1 MSFARVFRAALVAG
15 VVPTIP
21 TIPTVPTVALIALI
35 ALIVG
40 VLSSGAPARA
50 QAQPDVVLDEL
61 VPADGPAFFLVPFAV
76 DVGTAEVE
84 VRHSVVDGSD
94 DDVLDFGLQDASG
107 AYRGWGG
114 GNAEPAIVG
123 ERAASRSYVPGPVP
137 AGTWSVVVGKA
148 RLSSDA
154 PRYHLEIFLRTTPT
168 LPDDGDQRQAPATTL
183 SSEARWYAG
192 DLHVHSRDSGDARP
206 DLDEVATFARGRGL
220 DFVVITDHNTNA
232 QVAHL
237 DEAQA
242 RHPDLLFVPGVE
254 FTTYGGHA
262 GGFGVTDY
270 VDHKIGLSTTVE
282 DAVDAIHA
290 QGALVSINHPSLDLG
305 DVCIGCAWTNE
316 IPDGVDGVE
325 IETGGYRQSGFIFGE
340 GARDFWDRL
349 LDDGSHAAP
358 LGGSDDHRAGVDLE
372 AFGSPVGDP
381 TTMIFAKAQTTTA
394 LLDGIRCNRTVV
406 KLQGP
411 DDPMIDLQTTPERD
425 CDTVTADGD
434 VVLRATITSGV
445 GKRVRIMKDGYEDG
459 DVENIDGDPFVFE
472 RTIPIDTG
480 ASEGHRWRV
489 EVLDGDTPRVVSGH
503 VWVQAPGPSDDST
516 ACGCHGNGDVTVPLC
531 AVLGLLVR
539 RRSNRRVPR

>member
-1 MSFARVFRAALVAG
+1 MVRARPCCFASLVACA
-15 VVPTIP
+15 VV
-21 TIPTVPTVALIALI
+21 
-35 ALIVG
+35 VG
-40 VLSSGAPARA
+40 VPASA
-50 QAQPDVVLDEL
+50 QETPDVVIDEP
-61 VPADGPAFFLVPFAV
+61 VPDDGAAFFLVPFTVADGV
-76 DVGTAEVE
+76 DEIE

-94 DDVLDFGLQDASG
+94 DDVLDFGLEDASG
-107 AYRGWGG
+107 AFRGWGG
-114 GNAEPAIVG
+114 GNSEPAVVG
-123 ERAASRSYVPGPVP
+123 VRAASRSYVPGPLP
-137 AGTWSVVVGKA
+137 AGTWHVVVGKA

-154 PRYHLEIFLRTTPT
+154 PRYRVEVFVRATAT
-168 LPDDGDQRQAPATTL
+168 LPDDGDQQQVAATTL
-183 SSEARWYAG
+183 SDEARWYAG

-270 VDHKIGLSTTVE
+270 VDHKVGMSTTVQ
-282 DAVDAIHA
+282 DAVDRIHA
-290 QGALVSINHPSLDLG
+290 QGALFSINHPTLDLG

-316 IPDGVDGVE
+316 IPGAVDGVE
-325 IETGGYRQSGFIFGE
+325 IETGGYRQSGFIFGA

-372 AFGSPVGDP
+372 AFGSPIGDP
-381 TTMIFAKAQTTTA
+381 TTMIFAEGQSTNA

-411 DDPMIDLQTTPERD
+411 DDPMIDLQTIPERF
-425 CDTVTADGD
+425 CDTVVATE
-434 VVLRATITSGV
+434 VVLRATITGGV
-445 GKRVRIMKDGYEDG
+445 GLRVRFLKDGYVDG
-459 DVENIDGDPFVFE
+459 DAHDIDADPFVVE
-472 RTIPIDTG
+472 RRLPEHADD
-480 ASEGHRWRV
+480 ERWRV
-489 EVLDGDTPRVVSGH
+489 EVTDGETPRVVTGH
-503 VWVQAPGPSDDST
+503 VWLETLRTDTEIGP
-516 ACGCHGNGDVTVPLC
+516 CGCHGAGDAAVPVC
-531 AVLGLLVR
+531 SVLMLLAR
-539 RRSNRRVPR
+539 RRRKPRTPR